1 MRPFGS
7 KRLCVCER
15 ERSKFRLL
23 REREEGPLR
32 KGGEEKGLTNGGVP
46 ILKKFASVLV
56 LDPIGFFFF
65 PLAPVSWFPF
75 FLSFFFFVFSN
86 VRISGNLNSETG
98 A

>member
-7 KRLCVCER
+7 KRLCVRER

-56 LDPIGFFFF
+56 LVPIGFFFF
-65 PLAPVSWFPF
+65 SASSRIMVS
-75 FLSFFFFVFSN
+75 FLSLFFFFRFF
-86 VRISGNLNSETG
+86 EC
-98 A
+98 

>member
-23 REREEGPLR
+23 REREREEGPLR

-65 PLAPVSWFPF
+65 SASSRIMVS
-75 FLSFFFFVFSN
+75 FLSLFFFFSFF
-86 VRISGNLNSETG
+86 RMLE
-98 A
+98 

>member
-56 LDPIGFFFF
+56 LDPIGFFFS
-65 PLAPVSWFPF
+65 ASSRIMVS
-75 FLSFFFFVFSN
+75 FLSLFFFFFF
-86 VRISGNLNSETG
+86 RFFEC
-98 A
+98 